1 LSNDSFN
8 FRIWIMAAVVAMLSA
23 TAGVTLWKMTQM
35 RQNPVFSSLIVL
47 PEPRIIDDFALQDAS
62 GQLFSL
68 EQLRGNW
75 TLMFFG
81 FTHCP
86 DVCPTALYEL
96 QNLKSL
102 LEKEADS
109 DLDIPRIVFVSVDPE
124 RDSAEKLSQYLSHFD
139 PGFTGVTAAHEQLQ
153 PFTRQVGIA
162 YHIEDHE
169 AGATSYA
176 VDHSSGILLMN
187 PAGQL
192 HGVFPTPHRSELMAN
207 DLLIVLETS

>member
-1 LSNDSFN
+1 
-8 FRIWIMAAVVAMLSA
+8 MAAVVAMLSA

-47 PEPRIIDDFALQDAS
+47 PEPRIIDDFALQDDS

-96 QNLKSL
+96 QNLKNL

-109 DLDIPRIVFVSVDPE
+109 DSVIPRIIFVSVDPE
-124 RDSAEKLSQYLSHFD
+124 RDSVEKLGQYLSYFD
-139 PGFTGVTAAHEQLQ
+139 PGFIGVTGSHEELQ

-162 YHIEDHE
+162 YRIEEHE

-192 HGVFPTPHRSELMAN
+192 HGVFPTPHKSELMAN

>member
-1 LSNDSFN
+1 
-8 FRIWIMAAVVAMLSA
+8 MAAVVAMLSA

-35 RQNPVFSSLIVL
+35 RQNPVFSSLILL
-47 PEPRIIDDFALQDAS
+47 PEPRIIDDFALQDDS

-68 EQLRGNW
+68 DQLRGNW

-96 QNLKSL
+96 QNLKNL

-109 DLDIPRIVFVSVDPE
+109 DLAIPRIVFVSVDPE
-124 RDSAEKLSQYLSHFD
+124 RDSAEKLGQYLSHFD
-139 PGFTGVTAAHEQLQ
+139 PAFIGVTGRHEQLQ
-153 PFTRQVGIA
+153 PFTRQAGIA
-162 YHIEDHE
+162 YRIEQHE
-169 AGATSYA
+169 AGATNYA

-192 HGVFPTPHRSELMAN
+192 QGVFPTPHKSELMAH